1 MSVSIYFPAEK
12 KATDHVKVPSKFI
25 AHHVMPGQV
34 ITGET
39 GYLR

>member
-1 MSVSIYFPAEK
+1 MNVSIYLPNEK
-12 KATDHVKVPSKFI
+12 KPFDHVKVPSKFI

-34 ITGET
+34 ITGES